1 MINSYCKFSPVENFE
16 NTFGKEAKVMF
27 EYVIFLIL
35 GFVIGYFISTKLHKS
50 NLVGTLQIIESDEIE
65 QPYIFLELDKDN
77 IDEICE
83 MKYVHM
89 RVKNIHQNSHE

>member
-16 NTFGKEAKVMF
+16 NISGKEVNIMF
-27 EYVIFLIL
+27 GYVILLIL
-35 GFVIGYFISTKLHKS
+35 GFTIGYTISSQLHKS

-83 MKYVHM
+83 MKYVHV
-89 RVKNIHQNSHE
+89 RVKNIHQNSHK

>member
-1 MINSYCKFSPVENFE
+1 
-16 NTFGKEAKVMF
+16 MF
-27 EYVIFLIL
+27 EYVILLIL
-35 GFVIGYFISTKLHKS
+35 GFVIGYIIASQLHKS
-50 NLVGTLQIIESDEIE
+50 ILVGTLQIIESDEIE

-89 RVKNIHQNSHE
+89 RVKNIHQNSHK